1 MMTIRTDW
9 GHRVRE
15 NCIFAVPCL
24 MVEKSILRWGSTGE
38 MAIIILGY
46 DGLAM
51 VIEKRTL
58 AGLQPSDPCPRLPA
72 PLQGVPS
79 FHHPFAG

>member
-1 MMTIRTDW
+1 MTIRTNW
-9 GHRVRE
+9 GHRFGEDRIV
-15 NCIFAVPCL
+15 AVPCL
-24 MVEKSILRWGSTGE
+24 MVEESILRWVPQGE
-38 MAIIILGY
+38 MAIIIHGQDDL
-46 DGLAM
+46 LM

-58 AGLQPSDPCPRLPA
+58 AGLQPSDPYLRLPA